1 MAARQRV
8 ACSFQGRLN
17 WENEKPTRSCWCVRF
32 AVTLSGWQRTPS
44 GQHLSATP
52 FIGLRG
58 RSAGTCQRLS
68 IVPFVRWSGTM
79 RLKKP
84 VMRRSPMSADE
95 RVDVYLPLYVR
106 DFLTSTIGWSAE
118 ERGHYLTLLMLQ
130 WDRDGLPA
138 ELDLLEK
145 LSPGIGSVWH
155 VLHDKFP
162 VEQDGMRRNQRL
174 EEHRARAVELR
185 KKRSEAGR
193 AGASARFAQA
203 NAQQTHSNRMAN
215 VKHPPSPS
223 PSTSPSES
231 SAVAEDVSQQAAPV
245 VAPSDPPRRRNR
257 SRPKD
262 AIYWDCDDGW
272 QGITDADRST
282 WATAFPACTRN
293 IELVRAAE
301 WLRAN
306 PTKARKSNWRRF
318 LVS

>member
-1 MAARQRV
+1 
-8 ACSFQGRLN
+8 
-17 WENEKPTRSCWCVRF
+17 
-32 AVTLSGWQRTPS
+32 
-44 GQHLSATP
+44 
-52 FIGLRG
+52 
-58 RSAGTCQRLS
+58 
-68 IVPFVRWSGTM
+68 
-79 RLKKP
+79 
-84 VMRRSPMSADE
+84 MSADE

-155 VLHDKFP
+155 VLRDKFP

-203 NAQQTHSNRMAN
+203 NAQQTHGNRMAN

-262 AIYWDCDDGW
+262 AICWDCDGGW

-282 WATAFPACTRN
+282 WATAFPACTLN

-318 LVS
+318 LVSWLTRSQDKGGTIRSAGKTPEDMAKRAHVERKAREFADYQPAPYRRPKEVAALADGLKLKEDA

>member
-1 MAARQRV
+1 
-8 ACSFQGRLN
+8 
-17 WENEKPTRSCWCVRF
+17 
-32 AVTLSGWQRTPS
+32 
-44 GQHLSATP
+44 
-52 FIGLRG
+52 
-58 RSAGTCQRLS
+58 
-68 IVPFVRWSGTM
+68 
-79 RLKKP
+79 
-84 VMRRSPMSADE
+84 MSADE

-282 WATAFPACTRN
+282 WATAFPACTLN

-318 LVS
+318 LVSWLTRSQDKGGTIRSAGKTPEDMAKKALVERKAKEFSAYQPAPYRRPKEVAALAESLKLKEDA